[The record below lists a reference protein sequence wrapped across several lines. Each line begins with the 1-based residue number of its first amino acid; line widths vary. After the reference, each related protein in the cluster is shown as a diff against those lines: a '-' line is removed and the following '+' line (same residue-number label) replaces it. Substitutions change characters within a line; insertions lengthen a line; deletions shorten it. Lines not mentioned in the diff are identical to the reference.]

1 MITIPEG
8 TSAEAFDQYV
18 PGRIVAASSGW
29 KNVLVRIYS
38 EPRVEES
45 VIYPAVAEPRI
56 VRILSGAAVVEE
68 RELGGSWFKAR
79 VEAGDFFLTAS
90 QSPYEVRWRAIGPGP
105 FATMHLYLGLPV
117 FNRASEEA
125 FQNDPGAIRLR
136 DVSGFKDNF
145 LSALLEALHKELLS
159 RSRGSSLFVEGIAQ
173 SLAGHLVRTYAD
185 ETTSE
190 YKGGL
195 PGFRLRK
202 VRDLM
207 VNHLEDKFSLIRLA
221 REAGMSEFHFSRAF
235 KRTTGF
241 KPSQYFINLR
251 MERARRLLRET
262 NTSIIEVGLNVGY
275 SSPSHFARTFH
286 REVGV
291 SPSQYRRSYGHATPS
306 SSRFL
311 ENGFL
316 RARGQA

>member
-18 PGRIVAASSGW
+18 PGRLIAASSGW
-29 KNVLVRIYS
+29 KNLLVRIYS
-38 EPRVEES
+38 EPRVEKS

-68 RELGGSWFKAR
+68 RELGGSWLKTR

-90 QSPYEVRWRAIGPGP
+90 QSPYEVRWRAIGAEP

-117 FNRASEEA
+117 FNRATEEA
-125 FQNDPGAIRLR
+125 FQNDPGTTHLR
-136 DVSGFKDNF
+136 DASGFRDNF
-145 LSALLEALHKELLS
+145 LSALLEVLHKEVSS
-159 RSRGSSLFVEGIAQ
+159 RRRGSSLFVEGIAQ
-173 SLAGHLVRTYAD
+173 TLAGHLVRTYAD

-291 SPSQYRRSYGHATPS
+291 SPSQYRRSYGHATPA
-306 SSRFL
+306 SSRL
-311 ENGFL
+311 LRNGF
-316 RARGQA
+316 

>member
-1 MITIPEG
+1 MSTLTIPES

-18 PGRIVAASSGW
+18 RGRLVAASNGW
-29 KNVLVRIYS
+29 KNLLVRVYS
-38 EPRVEES
+38 EPRVEER

-68 RELGGSWFKAR
+68 REPGGPWVKTH
-79 VEAGDFFLTAS
+79 VQAGDFFLTAS
-90 QSPYEVRWRAIGPGP
+90 QSRYEVRWRAIEPHQ
-105 FATMHLYLGLPV
+105 TMHVYLGLPL
-117 FNRASEEA
+117 FNRALEEA
-125 FQNDPGAIRLR
+125 FQKDQGAIHLR

-145 LSALLEALHKELLS
+145 LSVLLEELHKELLS
-159 RSRGSSLFVEGIAQ
+159 RHQGSSLFVEGMAQ
-173 SLAGHLVRTYAD
+173 TLAGHLVRTYAD
-185 ETTSE
+185 EANPD

-207 VNHLEDKFSLIRLA
+207 VTHLEDNFSLGRLA

-235 KRTTGF
+235 KKTTGI

-262 NTSIIEVGLNVGY
+262 NRSIIEIGLNVGY
-275 SSPSHFARTFH
+275 TSPSHFARIFH
-286 REVGV
+286 REVGI
-291 SPSQYRRSYGHATPS
+291 SPSRYRRSYG
-306 SSRFL
+306 
-311 ENGFL
+311 
-316 RARGQA
+316 RAEP

>member
-1 MITIPEG
+1 MTTPDS
-8 TSAEAFDQYV
+8 TSPEAFDQYV

-38 EPRVEES
+38 EPSVEES
-45 VIYPAVAEPRI
+45 IIVPAVAEPRI

-68 RELGGSWFKAR
+68 RELGGSWAKSR
-79 VEAGDFFLTAS
+79 VEVGDFFLTAS
-90 QSPYEVRWRAIGPGP
+90 QSAYEVRWRAFGPDP
-105 FATMHLYLGLPV
+105 LSSMHLYLGLPV

-125 FQNDPGAIRLR
+125 FENDPGAIRLR

-202 VRDLM
+202 VKDLM

-311 ENGFL
+311 KNGF
-316 RARGQA
+316 